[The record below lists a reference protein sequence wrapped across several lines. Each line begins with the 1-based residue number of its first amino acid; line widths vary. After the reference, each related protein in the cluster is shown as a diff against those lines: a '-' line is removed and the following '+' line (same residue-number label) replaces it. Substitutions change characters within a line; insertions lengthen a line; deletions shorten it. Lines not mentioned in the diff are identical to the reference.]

1 MKKTFFLTPLC
12 VAVSLNAVA
21 EKNTAKTAEV
31 LNNYSA
37 ETAQLEA
44 FLDSARWSREL
55 DEVVVTGQG
64 GTIQKRRLSSNVS
77 TIKAQDIE
85 KLNTDR
91 LDGMLQTAVP
101 NMQINLSNGQP
112 GAASIVRSRGL
123 SSVQINSTPVIYVDG
138 VRMDN
143 NNTATSLSQKL
154 NEQGI
159 RAASASGSLSDIPM
173 ENIERIEYVAGG
185 AATTL
190 YGSDA
195 ANGVIQIFTKKG
207 GTGRF
212 NAMAEAQIGWEE
224 ANAQFYH
231 YSRTKELLNQ
241 TGAMRRY
248 RIGLDGGGAMGGW
261 ALGASASL
269 NDGTVIADNNKNH
282 KYDVRFGS
290 HLNFGNKVVY
300 SNSLGFVH
308 NDYMR
313 SRNGN
318 EGYYS
323 GLWLTECG
331 AASSMSYT
339 DANGEKKSFSSDID
353 SMTGEAYDS
362 FKNFISTSEALQNK
376 KSNINRFQ
384 MSHELKYEPIANLT
398 VKGIFGIDYRYEG
411 MTNIITNELIK
422 AVQYN
427 GPTAIGNMT
436 AYDRKFTSVT
446 MEVNGQYNYRHN
458 DWLSAV
464 STVGFQYFSNHDR
477 QHLEQAVGIEDGVTT
492 IDDTNRTYEDSN
504 RSSLYNYG
512 AYVQENI
519 GFYDKYYLDLGLRGD
534 YNTGFG
540 DNVGWQ
546 WYPKV
551 GLSYMLTSEKF
562 MEPLTE
568 SGVLGSFRLYANYG
582 VAGNYPPAF
591 AYQKTVEFN
600 QYLNGVTAGYGQ
612 YGNANLKPEKK
623 HSVEV
628 GFNSQWANGYLQLGV
643 AYYNAVTRD
652 ALFSVH
658 TAPST
663 GQSSTYL
670 ANIGKIRNCGF
681 EFTVASDFIQTE
693 KWHARF
699 QASLNTLSN
708 KVLSTGGETAFG
720 IGTFANEALIQNVV
734 EEGKPIGYLRGNKA
748 VFNEDGSYSHTEAL
762 ADLGSTLPD
771 VYGSMS
777 LSVSYKDFTFFANAD
792 YQIGGYVYELDRHFR
807 WRYGATDDCV
817 NESWIPEGK
826 KHKEVWTNFTNCF
839 VEKADYLKLRTIGA
853 SYKFNINKVVKDVT
867 VGFTC
872 YNLLSATKAEVDPEA
887 CLSDA
892 AAYGGASI
900 GGIVYGSYTRP
911 RQFIG
916 SVKVNF

>member
-1 MKKTFFLTPLC
+1 MKRTFFLASLC
-12 VAVSLNAVA
+12 VAVSVNAVA
-21 EKNTAKTAEV
+21 EKKRNHATEV
-31 LNNYSA
+31 LNNYSV
-37 ETAQLEA
+37 ETEQLEA
-44 FLDSARWSREL
+44 FLDSARWSKEL

-64 GTIQKRRLSSNVS
+64 GSIQKRRLSSNVS

-91 LDGMLQTAVP
+91 LDNMLQTAVP

-112 GAASIVRSRGL
+112 GAASMVRSRGI

-159 RAASASGSLSDIPM
+159 RSASASGSLSDIPM
-173 ENIERIEYVAGG
+173 ENIEKVEYVSGG

-207 GTGRF
+207 SKGKF
-212 NAMAEAQIGWEE
+212 NAMAEVQLGWEE

-231 YSRTKELLNQ
+231 YTRTKELLNQ
-241 TGAMRRY
+241 DGLMQRY
-248 RIGLDGGGAMGGW
+248 RIGLDGGGKRCGW
-261 ALGASASL
+261 SFGASASA
-269 NDGTVIADNNKNH
+269 NAGTIVEDNNKNH
-282 KYDVRFGS
+282 KYDMRFGS
-290 HLNFGNKVVY
+290 HLNILKNLTY
-300 SNSLGFVH
+300 SNSIAFVH

-339 DANGEKKSFSSDID
+339 NAEGLKASFPSDID
-353 SMTGEAYDS
+353 AMDMLTFQN
-362 FKNFISTSEALQNK
+362 FKNLIRTSEGLQNK

-384 MSHELKYEPIANLT
+384 MSHELKYEPVKNLL
-398 VKGIFGIDYRYEG
+398 VKGVFGLDYRYEG
-411 MTNIITNELIK
+411 MKNIITDALIQM
-422 AVQYN
+422 VQYN
-427 GPTAIGNMT
+427 GPTAVGNIT
-436 AYDRKFTSVT
+436 AYDRKFLSVT
-446 MEVNGQYNYRHN
+446 FDINAQYNYYHN
-458 DWLSAV
+458 DWLSVV
-464 STVGFQYFSNHDR
+464 STVGFQSFSNSDR
-477 QHLEQAVGIEDGVTT
+477 QYYEQAVGVADGTT
-492 IDDTNRTYEDSN
+492 EVDDNNRTYDDSN

-512 AYVQENI
+512 AYIQENI
-519 GFYDKYYLDLGLRGD
+519 GFLDKYYLDLGLRGD

-551 GLSYMLTSEKF
+551 GVSYMLTSEKF
-562 MEPLTE
+562 MEPLTD
-568 SGVLGSFRLYANYG
+568 SGILGSLRLYANYG

-591 AYQKTVEFN
+591 AYQKTITFN
-600 QYLNGVTAGYGQ
+600 QYLNGATAEYGL
-612 YGNANLKPEKK
+612 YGNPNLRPEKK

-628 GFNSQWANGYLQLGV
+628 GFNSQWANGYIQFGM
-643 AYYNAVTRD
+643 AFYNAVTRD

-658 TAPST
+658 TAPSS

-670 ANIGKIRNCGF
+670 ANIGKIRNRGF
-681 EFTVASDFIQTE
+681 EFTIASDFIQT
-693 KWHARF
+693 KDWHARF
-699 QASLNTLSN
+699 QASLNTMSN

-720 IGTFANEALIQNVV
+720 VGTFANEALIQNIV

-748 VFNEDGSYSHTEAL
+748 VFNEDGSYSHTESL

-771 VYGSMS
+771 VYGSLS
-777 LSVSYKDFTFFANAD
+777 LSVDYKNFSLYANAD
-792 YQIGGYVYELDRHFR
+792 YQLGGYVYELDRHFR
-807 WRYGATDDCV
+807 WRYGATDPCV
-817 NESWIPEGK
+817 DESWVPEGK
-826 KHKEVWTNFTNCF
+826 THKQVWTNFTSCF
-839 VEKADYLKLRTIGA
+839 VEKADYLKVRTLGA
-853 SYKFNINKVVKDVT
+853 SYKFKLNKAVKDMT
-867 VGFTC
+867 VSFTC
-872 YNLLSATKAEVDPEA
+872 YNPFSFTKAEVDPEA

-892 AAYGGASI
+892 ASYGGASV

-911 RQFIG
+911 RQFVG

>member
-1 MKKTFFLTPLC
+1 M
-12 VAVSLNAVA
+12 AVSLNAVA
-21 EKNTAKTAEV
+21 RQTGNEATDVFNDYE
-31 LNNYSA
+31 A
-37 ETAQLEA
+37 ETTLLEA
-44 FLDSARWSREL
+44 YLDSARWSKEL
-55 DEVVVTGQG
+55 DEIVVTGQG
-64 GTIQKRRLSSNVS
+64 GSIQKRRLSSNVS

-91 LDGMLQTAVP
+91 LDNMLQTAVP

-112 GAASIVRSRGL
+112 GAASMVRSRGL

-173 ENIERIEYVAGG
+173 ENIERVEYVSGG

-207 GTGRF
+207 GQGRF
-212 NAMAEAQIGWEE
+212 NAMVEAQIGWEE

-231 YSRTKELLNQ
+231 FSRTKELLNQ
-241 TGAMRRY
+241 TGATQRY
-248 RIGLDGGGAMGGW
+248 RIALDGGGKRGGW
-261 ALGASASL
+261 SLGAAASL
-269 NDGTVIADNNKNH
+269 NDGIIVADNNKNH

-290 HLNFGNKVVY
+290 HLNILDNLTY

-339 DANGEKKSFSSDID
+339 GADGDNVSFLSDID
-353 SMTGEAYDS
+353 AMDGDMYSK
-362 FKNFISTSEALQNK
+362 FRNFIHTSEALQNK
-376 KSNINRFQ
+376 RSDINRFQ
-384 MSHELKYEPIANLT
+384 MSHELKYTPMRNLV
-398 VKGIFGIDYRYEG
+398 VKGIFGLDYRYEG
-411 MTNIITNELIK
+411 VKNIITNELIK

-427 GPTAIGNMT
+427 GPTAVGNISS
-436 AYDRKFTSVT
+436 YERKFSSVT
-446 MEVNGQYNYRHN
+446 FDVNAQYSHYHN
-458 DWLSAV
+458 DWLSV
-464 STVGFQYFSNHDR
+464 ISTVGFQYFSNHDR
-477 QHLEQAVGIEDGVTT
+477 QKLEQAVGVDDGVENV
-492 IDDTNRTYEDSN
+492 DDSNRTYEDRD

-512 AYVQENI
+512 TYIQENI
-519 GFYDKYYLDLGLRGD
+519 GFYDRYYLDLGLRGD

-568 SGVLGSFRLYANYG
+568 SGVLGSLRLYANYG

-591 AYQKTVEFN
+591 AYQKTVTFN
-600 QYLNGVTAGYGQ
+600 QYLDGVTAEYGQ

-623 HSVEV
+623 HSFEI
-628 GFNSQWANGYLQLGV
+628 GFNSQWANGYLQFGV

-658 TAPST
+658 SAPST

-670 ANIGKIRNCGF
+670 ANIGKIRNRGF
-681 EFTVASDFIQTE
+681 EFTVASDFIQT
-693 KWHARF
+693 KAWHARF

-720 IGTFANEALIQNVV
+720 VGTFANEALIQNIV
-734 EEGKPIGYLRGNKA
+734 EEGKSIGYLRGNKA
-748 VFNEDGSYSHTEAL
+748 VFNEDGTYSHTEAL

-771 VYGSMS
+771 VYGSLS
-777 LSVSYKDFTFFANAD
+777 LNIDYKNLSVFANAD

-807 WRYGATDDCV
+807 WRYGAKDECV
-817 NESWIPEGK
+817 DESWIPEGK
-826 KHKEVWTNFTNCF
+826 THKEVWTNFTNCF
-839 VEKADYLKLRTIGA
+839 VEKADYLKVRTIGA
-853 SYKFNINKVVKDVT
+853 SYRFPLRKYAKT
-867 VGFTC
+867 LTLSFTC
-872 YNLLSATKAEVDPEA
+872 YNPFSFTKAEVDPEA

-892 AAYGGASI
+892 ASYGGASV
-900 GGIVYGSYTRP
+900 GGIVYGSYTSP
-911 RQFIG
+911 RQFVG

>member
-1 MKKTFFLTPLC
+1 MKKFFFLASLC
-12 VAVSLNAVA
+12 VAVSENVVA
-21 EKNTAKTAEV
+21 EEKVNANRYVLGDYTAE
-31 LNNYSA
+31 S
-37 ETAQLEA
+37 AQLEA
-44 FLDSARWSREL
+44 FLDSARWNKDL
-55 DEVVVTGQG
+55 DEVVVTGHG
-64 GTIQKRRLSSNVS
+64 GSIQKRRLSSNVS
-77 TIKAQDIE
+77 TIKAAEIA

-91 LDGMLQTAVP
+91 LDNMLQTAVP

-112 GAASIVRSRGL
+112 GAASMVRSRGL
-123 SSVQINSTPVIYVDG
+123 SSVQVNSTPVIYVDG

-173 ENIERIEYVAGG
+173 ENIERVEYVPGG

-195 ANGVIQIFTKKG
+195 ANGVIQIFTKKCG
-207 GTGRF
+207 QGKF
-212 NAMAEAQIGWEE
+212 NAMAEVQLGVEE
-224 ANAQFYH
+224 ANGQFYH

-241 TGAMRRY
+241 TGLMQRY
-248 RIGLDGGGAMGGW
+248 RIGLDGSGKKGGW
-261 ALGASASL
+261 SLGASASL
-269 NDGTVIADNNKNH
+269 NNGTIVADNNKNH

-290 HLNFGNKVVY
+290 HLNVAKGLTY

-308 NDYMR
+308 NDYLR

-339 DANGEKKSFSSDID
+339 NAQGTKTSYLSDID
-353 SMTGEAYDS
+353 AMGEEAYNS
-362 FKNFISTSEALQNK
+362 FKNFIYTSEDLQNK
-376 KSNINRFQ
+376 KTNINRFQ
-384 MSHELKYEPIANLT
+384 MSHELKYEPIKNLV
-398 VKGIFGIDYRYEG
+398 VKGIFGLDYRYEG
-411 MTNIITNELIK
+411 VKSIITNELIK
-422 AVQYN
+422 AVQYS
-427 GPTAIGNMT
+427 GPTSTGSVT
-436 AYDRKFTSVT
+436 SYDRKFSSVT
-446 MEVNGQYNYRHN
+446 FDVNAQYNYYHN

-464 STVGFQYFSNHDR
+464 TSVGFQYFSNQDR
-477 QHLEQAVGIEDGVTT
+477 QYYEQAVGVEDGTT
-492 IDDTNRTYEDSN
+492 EVNDQNRTYEDSA

-512 AYVQENI
+512 AYLQENI
-519 GFYDKYYLDLGLRGD
+519 GFFDKYYLDLGLRGD
-534 YNTGFG
+534 DNTGFG

-551 GLSYMLTSEKF
+551 GVSYMLTSEKF

-568 SGVLGSFRLYANYG
+568 SGVLGSFRFYANYG

-591 AYQKTVEFN
+591 AYQKTVTFS
-600 QYLNGVTAGYGQ
+600 QYLGNTTAEFGQ
-612 YGNANLKPEKK
+612 YGNADLRPEKK
-623 HSVEV
+623 HSVEI

-670 ANIGKIRNCGF
+670 ANVGKIRNCGF
-681 EFTVASDFIQTE
+681 EFTLASDFIQTDN
-693 KWHARF
+693 WHAHF
-699 QASLNTLSN
+699 GASLNTLSN

-720 IGTFANEALIQNVV
+720 IGTFANESLIQNIV

-748 VFNEDGSYSHTEAL
+748 VFNEDGTYSHTESL
-762 ADLGSTLPD
+762 AELGSVLPD
-771 VYGSMS
+771 VYGSLS
-777 LSVSYKDFTFFANAD
+777 LSVDYKDFSLYANAD

-807 WRYGATDDCV
+807 WRYGATDPCV
-817 NESWIPEGK
+817 DESWVPEGK
-826 KHKEVWTNFTNCF
+826 THKQVWTNFTSCF
-839 VEKADYLKLRTIGA
+839 IEKADYLKIRTIGA
-853 SYKFNINKVVKDVT
+853 SYTFHINKVVKDLMVS
-867 VGFTC
+867 FTC
-872 YNLLSATKAEVDPEA
+872 YNPFSFTKAEVDPEA

-892 AAYGGASI
+892 ATYGSASV

-911 RQFIG
+911 RQFVG
-916 SVKVNF
+916 SVRVNF

>member
-1 MKKTFFLTPLC
+1 MKKKFFLASLC
-12 VAVSLNAVA
+12 VAVSVNAVA
-21 EKNTAKTAEV
+21 DKGGNNATNV
-31 LNNYSA
+31 LDKYSA

-44 FLDSARWSREL
+44 LLDSARWSKDL

-64 GTIQKRRLSSNVS
+64 GAMQKRRLSSIVS
-77 TIKAQDIE
+77 TIKAKDLE

-112 GAASIVRSRGL
+112 GAASMVRSRGI

-159 RAASASGSLSDIPM
+159 RSASASGSLSDIPM
-173 ENIERIEYVAGG
+173 ENIERVEYVSGG

-207 GTGRF
+207 GKGKF
-212 NAMAEAQIGWEE
+212 NGMAEVQLGWEE

-231 YSRTKELLNQ
+231 YNRTKELLNQ
-241 TGAMRRY
+241 TGAMQRY
-248 RIGLDGGGAMGGW
+248 RIGLDGGGKMGGW
-261 ALGASASL
+261 SLGASASI
-269 NDGTVIADNNKNH
+269 NDGVVVADNNKNH

-290 HLNFGNKVVY
+290 HLNILKNFTY

-331 AASSMSYT
+331 AASSMGYTNAEGVKRSYL
-339 DANGEKKSFSSDID
+339 SDID
-353 SMTGEAYDS
+353 AMDGEAYA
-362 FKNFISTSEALQNK
+362 NFRDLIYTSEALQNK
-376 KSNINRFQ
+376 RSDINRFQ
-384 MSHELKYEPIANLT
+384 MSHELKYEPMKNLI
-398 VKGIFGIDYRYEG
+398 VKGIFGLDYRYEG
-411 MTNIITNELIK
+411 VKNIITNELIK

-427 GPTAIGNMT
+427 GPIAVGNVT
-436 AYDRKFTSVT
+436 AYDRKFASVT
-446 MEVNGQYNYRHN
+446 FDVNAQYNYYRN
-458 DWLSAV
+458 DWFSAIT
-464 STVGFQYFSNHDR
+464 TVGFQYFSNHDR
-477 QHLEQAVGIEDGVTT
+477 QYYEQAVGVEDGTSEVN
-492 IDDTNRTYEDSN
+492 DQNRTYDDSS

-512 AYVQENI
+512 TYIQENL
-519 GFYDKYYLDLGLRGD
+519 GFLDKYYLDLGVRGD

-551 GLSYMLTSEKF
+551 GVSYMLSSEKF

-591 AYQKTVEFN
+591 AYQKTVTFN
-600 QYLNGVTAGYGQ
+600 QYIGNATAEYGQ
-612 YGNANLKPEKK
+612 YGNADLRPEKK

-643 AYYNAVTRD
+643 AFYNADTHD

-658 TAPST
+658 TAPSS

-670 ANIGKIRNCGF
+670 ANIGKIRNRGF
-681 EFTVASDFIQTE
+681 EFTIASDFIQT
-693 KWHARF
+693 KDWNARF
-699 QASLNTLSN
+699 SASLNTLSN

-720 IGTFANEALIQNVV
+720 VGTFANEALIQNIV

-748 VFNEDGSYSHTEAL
+748 VFNEDGSYSHTETL

-771 VYGSMS
+771 VYGSMA
-777 LSVSYKDFTFFANAD
+777 LNVDYKDFSFYANAD
-792 YQIGGYVYELDRHFR
+792 YQIGGSVYELDRHFR
-807 WRYGATDDCV
+807 WRYGASDPCV
-817 NESWIPEGK
+817 DESWVPEGK
-826 KHKEVWTNFTNCF
+826 THKEVWTNFTSCF
-839 VEKADYLKLRTIGA
+839 VEKADYLKIRTIGA
-853 SYKFNINKVVKDVT
+853 SYKFHIDKFVKDLT
-867 VGFTC
+867 VSFTC
-872 YNLLSATKAEVDPEA
+872 YNPLSFTKAEVDPEA

-892 AAYGGASI
+892 ASYGGASV
-900 GGIVYGSYTRP
+900 GGIVYGSYTCP
-911 RQFIG
+911 RQFVG
-916 SVKVNF
+916 SVKINF